1 MTKIIP
7 YESMEGPE
15 ITSFKTDPKGKK
27 KKVIKKKD
35 WKGDPKKLKEQAEK
49 YKE

>member
-7 YESMEGPE
+7 YESGHTI

-35 WKGDPKKLKEQAEK
+35 WKGDPKKLKKLAEE